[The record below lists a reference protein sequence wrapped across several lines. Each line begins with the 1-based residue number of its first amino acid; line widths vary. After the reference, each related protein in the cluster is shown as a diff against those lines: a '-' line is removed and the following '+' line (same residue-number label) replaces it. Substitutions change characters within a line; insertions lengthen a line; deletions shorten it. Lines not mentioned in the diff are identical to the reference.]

1 VIRKPAAALVGLLL
15 VFLAPGISSAETQ
28 APKLTV
34 LTSRI
39 TFDKSA
45 PDFQATKEVAINV
58 SGSQRAT
65 VEVYLEDKVVIENG
79 SSVRLPFGSTESS
92 LAGVMTIEPNQIDY
106 IPNAAG
112 TVQQFIVRV
121 SVKPKKI
128 TKPMQGEFL
137 VTLTPTIAEGGKGA
151 SFGQALAIG
160 YTAVAVPTVGEQSIY
175 SLKIRN
181 DSLSVVNDENKGLL
195 DLVIPDLPWLIS
207 SGPVTMKLSS
217 RNSGDLPLDK
227 RAIFKI
233 HRINLLELFS
243 SEKKEPYYTI
253 SGEPKLV
260 LAGAN
265 FSSSY
270 SSQIKIDNGP
280 DVDSLPFI
288 GLVRFEAT
296 AEGEISGLTA
306 DLENEPIVNYYL
318 VFPWKLALVVLVPA
332 LLFTYLRLRQKKK
345 SAQADVANEAQFQL
359 EPQTLT

>member
-1 VIRKPAAALVGLLL
+1 MKKAAAALTGLLL
-15 VFLAPGISSAETQ
+15 LFLTPGIASSETQ

-39 TFDKSA
+39 IFDKSS
-45 PDFQATKEVAINV
+45 PDFQATKAVAINV
-58 SGSQRAT
+58 SGSQRAI
-65 VEVYLEDKVVIENG
+65 VKVYLEDKVVIENG

-92 LAGVMTIEPNQIDY
+92 LDGVMTIEPNQIDY

-112 TVQQFIVRV
+112 SVQQFIVRV
-121 SVKPKKI
+121 SVKPERI

-137 VTLTPTIAEGGKGA
+137 VTLTPTIAESGKGA

-181 DSLSVVNDENKGLL
+181 ESLSVVNDGNKGLL
-195 DLVIPDLPWLIS
+195 DLVIPDLPRLIS

-217 RNSGDLPLDK
+217 QNSGDLPLDK

-233 HRINLLELFS
+233 HRINLFDLFS
-243 SEKKEPYYTI
+243 SEEPEPYYTI

-296 AEGEISGLTA
+296 AEGKISGLAA
-306 DLENEPIVNYYL
+306 DLENETIVKYYL
-318 VFPWKLALVVLVPA
+318 VFPWKLVLVVLVLA
-332 LLFTYLRLRQKKK
+332 LLFTYLRFRKKKK
-345 SAQADVANEAQFQL
+345 SVQSDEACEVQSQL
-359 EPQTLT
+359 ETQTST